1 MTGCTLCPRQCGKDR
16 SKEPGACG
24 VGDDLKVGS
33 IVIHRGE
40 EPPLVTGSGSGAVFF
55 SGCPLKCVF
64 CQNKQISHDALGTTI
79 TMEDLAQYLLL
90 LQERGCANI
99 NLVSPTH
106 YASRIIEAV
115 KRARSAGLHLPV
127 MLNSSGYE
135 SIDGLRSW
143 GGLANLYLMD
153 LKYGDNEAGRAF
165 SRVPDY
171 WDRSREAV
179 AFLWKSAGPLR
190 CDDDGRAVSGLIVR
204 HLVLPGM
211 RSNPFSVLDFLA
223 GLSPEIPVSIMS
235 QYNPCFYAGDLPE
248 MHRALSKDEYEVV
261 LERALDLGFTTIFA
275 QETDS
280 AATYVPDFMADTPFG
295 DCRRIL

>member
-55 SGCPLKCVF
+55 SGCPLKSGF

-79 TMEDLAQYLLL
+79 TVEDLAQYLLL

-135 SIDGLRSW
+135 SIESLKCWAGR
-143 GGLANLYLMD
+143 AHLYLMD
-153 LKYGDNEAGRAF
+153 LKYGDNEAGRMF
-165 SRVPDY
+165 SRVSDY
-171 WDRSREAV
+171 WDRAREAI
-179 AFLWKSAGPLR
+179 AHLWETVGPLR
-190 CDDDGRAVSGLIVR
+190 LDGEGRAVSGLIVR

-211 RSNPFSVLDFLA
+211 RSNPFAVLEFLA
-223 GLSPEIPVSIMS
+223 GLSLEIPVSIMS
-235 QYNPCFYAGDLPE
+235 QYNPHTYTGDMPDMKRPLLP
-248 MHRALSKDEYEVV
+248 DEYQVV
-261 LERALDLGFTTIFA
+261 LERAVDLGFSTVFVQDLDA
-275 QETDS
+275 SS
-280 AATYVPDFMADTPFG
+280 AYTPDFQSEVPFG
-295 DCRRIL
+295 DIRRIL